1 MTGLKMSVRDQRGGT
16 SLSDSGLHDVFSMS
30 PLSNLSE
37 FSLKRLG
44 VIARAPGSSALR
56 DISRSSRVSVGSFQR
71 SLKKVSKSIGG
82 MRLQTELPFPIAQ

>member
-1 MTGLKMSVRDQRGGT
+1 MSIRDQRVGT
-16 SLSDSGLHDVFSMS
+16 SHSDSGLHDVTSMS

-71 SLKKVSKSIGG
+71 KLK
-82 MRLQTELPFPIAQ
+82 LPSNSVGRVVDC